1 MVSLLSRLYRRV
13 GCRVRMAEK
22 FELLLD
28 KYRRPN
34 GQRWNGQELQD
45 AAGGAVS
52 RSYVSALRN
61 GRIANP
67 RFDKLRALA
76 KAMGFPPELWFGN
89 LDTLR
94 VSVGAKQD
102 EGRGSIAE
110 RLDRLFDIVRDD
122 RTGQPYSEEDVARMS
137 AGDLSEEEVEG
148 IRSGRIANP
157 TVDKLLALSEVFEVD
172 PSYFLGREEKPPLL
186 DAEAIR
192 ALGDAKSRVIL
203 HKSLDLSSG
212 EKDMLIDMIEHL
224 GHLRDANDTA

>member
-1 MVSLLSRLYRRV
+1 MRI
-13 GCRVRMAEK
+13 AQK
-22 FELLLD
+22 FELLMD
-28 KYRRPN
+28 RYRRPD
-34 GQRWNGQELQD
+34 GRRWSGQELQD
-45 AAGGAVS
+45 ASGGAVS

-94 VSVGAKQD
+94 VSAGAKRD

-110 RLDRLFDIVRDD
+110 RLNRLFDIVRDD
-122 RTGQPYSEEDVARMS
+122 RTGEPYSENDVARMS
-137 AGDLSEEEVEG
+137 AGDLSEEEVDG

-203 HKSLDLSSG
+203 HKSLELSSG

-224 GHLRDANDTA
+224 GHLRDADVGT